1 MEVII
6 RQATKE
12 DEAFLWEMLYEA
24 IYVPDGEDK
33 FDKSLLKTSK
43 LANYVENW
51 GRDGD
56 YGLIALNEQNQKIGA
71 VWIRLFNELTR
82 TYGYV
87 DEQTPILSMALLPE
101 YRGIGIGTKLMKE
114 IIALAKEKQ
123 FPAIS
128 LSVAPE
134 NSALSLYE
142 KFGFI
147 KIGIDGTSWD
157 MIAKLEPK

>member
-6 RQATKE
+6 RQTTKE

-24 IYVPDGEDK
+24 VYVPDGEEK

-56 YGLIALNEQNQKIGA
+56 YGLIALNEQNKKIGA

-114 IIALAKEKQ
+114 IIALAKENQ
-123 FPAIS
+123 FKAIS
-128 LSVAPE
+128 LSVAPA